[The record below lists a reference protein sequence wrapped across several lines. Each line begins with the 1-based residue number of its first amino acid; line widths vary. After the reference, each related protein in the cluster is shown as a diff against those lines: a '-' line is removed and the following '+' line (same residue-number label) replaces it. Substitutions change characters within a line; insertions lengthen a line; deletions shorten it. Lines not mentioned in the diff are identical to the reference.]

1 MLDEMDDLY
10 AAMDDLLASMN
21 NILGSRYLKR
31 LRDDA
36 EALQKK
42 IMYASETIDDWAQVQ
57 RNWIYL
63 ENIFSSGDIK
73 NTLKDESQ
81 KFEKV
86 CLSFKKILLYIQCMF
101 IY

>member
-36 EALQKK
+36 EAL
-42 IMYASETIDDWAQVQ
+42 
-57 RNWIYL
+57 
-63 ENIFSSGDIK
+63 
-73 NTLKDESQ
+73 
-81 KFEKV
+81 
-86 CLSFKKILLYIQCMF
+86 
-101 IY
+101 